1 MRAYSKIES
10 GETQLTIERLNELIT
25 ILGIAPHEI
34 FQFKVPNE
42 HNKHKENNTQ
52 TNPESI
58 SLVQHYE
65 ETIVMLKEHIEILKL
80 LLQKK

>member
-10 GETQLTIERLNELIT
+10 GETQLTIERLNELIS
-25 ILGIAPHEI
+25 ILGI
-34 FQFKVPNE
+34 VPNE
-42 HNKHKENNTQ
+42 ILQFEVPKELNNRIESNT
-52 TNPESI
+52 TESI

-80 LLQKK
+80 LIEKK